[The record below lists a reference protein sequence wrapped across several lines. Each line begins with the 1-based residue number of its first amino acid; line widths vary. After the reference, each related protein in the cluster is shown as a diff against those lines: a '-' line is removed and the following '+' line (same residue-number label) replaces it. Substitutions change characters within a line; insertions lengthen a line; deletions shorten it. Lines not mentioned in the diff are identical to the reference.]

1 MSWQSIKQKLSHAF
15 AVDPPGPA
23 EPTEPQ
29 RAVVERLCREVV
41 RRRLTTPAIAFL
53 QMSQPLNF
61 IASQA
66 LHFFMPILSAVTD
79 TQGVQHF
86 AVFLEHRGSVEY
98 ICRRLEALEDE
109 ATARERQDAVPA
121 KPDDSTTENSLN
133 HGDTEARRS

>member
-1 MSWQSIKQKLSHAF
+1 MSWQSLKQKLSHAF

-23 EPTEPQ
+23 EPDEAQ

-53 QMSQPLNF
+53 HMSQPLNF

-66 LHFFMPILSAVTD
+66 MHFFMPILSSVTD

-86 AVFLEHRGSVEY
+86 AGFLEQRGSVEY

-109 ATARERQDAVPA
+109 ATSRERHASLPA
-121 KPDDSTTENSLN
+121 EPDDLN
-133 HGDTEARRS
+133 HGDTETRRS

>member
-1 MSWQSIKQKLSHAF
+1 VSWQSIKQKLSHAF

-23 EPTEPQ
+23 EPDEPQ

-53 QMSQPLNF
+53 HMSQPLNF

-66 LHFFMPILSAVTD
+66 LHFFMPILSSVAD

-86 AVFLEHRGSVEY
+86 AGFLEQRGSVEY
-98 ICRRLEALEDE
+98 ICQRLEALEDE
-109 ATARERQDAVPA
+109 ATARERVADGESQPPTSMANDETRMT
-121 KPDDSTTENSLN
+121 KE
-133 HGDTEARRS
+133 